1 MAWIQRL
8 SCVALFATLALPAFA
23 TEVTHVDLRELTLG
37 SSDIV
42 IGRVE
47 GARSRWNE
55 AHTKIVTDV
64 TVRVSERLKGAGSD
78 RLTLVQLGGV
88 VGNMR
93 YTVPGSPAFTP
104 GEESLLFVWRDSGG
118 RAQVNALAQ
127 GKFDIQVD
135 AAGRRTV
142 QRRIAGVGAQDVRSL
157 RLVRPGV
164 EAPALPL
171 DEMVREIRRT
181 IEEGGR

>member
-8 SCVALFATLALPAFA
+8 SCVALLATFALPASA

-64 TVRVSERLKGAGSD
+64 TVRVSERLKGAGAD
-78 RLTLVQLGGV
+78 QMTLVQLGGV

-93 YTVPGSPAFTP
+93 YTVPGSPTFTP
-104 GEESLLFVWRDSGG
+104 GEESLLFVWRDTGG

-127 GKFDIQVD
+127 GKFDIHVD

-142 QRRIAGVGAQDVRSL
+142 QRKIAGVAAQDVRSL

-181 IEEGGR
+181 LEEGGR